1 MYQPRRLNNTF
12 VWRRL
17 GGHARAGVAAANHA
31 GAHTRSRD
39 WRLSTVGQES
49 RTAWVA
55 TPGNLSRRFHS
66 TQINEIMI
74 AIDWKYPTRLQIYSR
89 MPDDDPLAAARRLR
103 RYHQLI
109 WTACT
114 LVTVRGD

>member
-1 MYQPRRLNNTF
+1 
-12 VWRRL
+12 
-17 GGHARAGVAAANHA
+17 
-31 GAHTRSRD
+31 
-39 WRLSTVGQES
+39 
-49 RTAWVA
+49 
-55 TPGNLSRRFHS
+55 
-66 TQINEIMI
+66 MI
-74 AIDWKYPTRLQIYSR
+74 AIDWKYPTLLQIYSR